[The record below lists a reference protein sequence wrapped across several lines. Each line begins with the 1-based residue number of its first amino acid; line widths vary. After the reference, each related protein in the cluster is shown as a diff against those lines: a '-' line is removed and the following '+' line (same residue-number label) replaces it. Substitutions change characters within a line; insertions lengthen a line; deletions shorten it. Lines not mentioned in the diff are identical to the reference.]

1 MRRVLA
7 MMATAALLIA
17 GGCGSKSYD
26 ERLART
32 LDEMRYRKRL
42 DENLMPPVTGNKF
55 DQVLQ
60 IYLRPPKNLDM
71 AKEFQL
77 TQVEPGKFDLEA
89 TFLEPEKQSLHV
101 LARYKPKSVAKK
113 KGAPTPAD
121 TAVRGDFVGDVLAL
135 VNTVYPTVEL
145 APNKLKSET
154 KKKPTSAV
162 GNDYKWTTFTVDGK
176 NVQIWFYK
184 KSDYDVALIFEYP
197 TAQQASLFPKIGL
210 CLESFA
216 VGEKARRQFAGQGT
230 EEEAAPGAAGGAVA
244 F

>member
-7 MMATAALLIA
+7 TMATAALLIA

-42 DENLMPPVTGNKF
+42 DDNLMPAVTGNK
-55 DQVLQ
+55 LESAL
-60 IYLRPPKNLDM
+60 IYLRPPKNLDQ

-101 LARYKPKSVAKK
+101 LARRKLPAAKK
-113 KGAPTPAD
+113 KGAATPAS
-121 TAVRGDFVGDVLAL
+121 TANRGDFVADVMAL
-135 VNTVYPTVEL
+135 IGTVYPTVDL
-145 APNKLKSET
+145 SGVKLKTET
-154 KKKPTSAV
+154 KKKPTSSV
-162 GNDYKWTTFTVDGK
+162 GNEYKWTTFTVEGK
-176 NVQIWFYK
+176 NVQVWFYK
-184 KSDYDVALIFEYP
+184 KNDYDVALIFEYP
-197 TAQQASLFPKIGL
+197 TAQQASLFPKISL

-216 VGEKARRQFAGQGT
+216 VGERARRQFAGQGT
-230 EEEAAPGAAGGAVA
+230 EEEAAPGAAGGPVA